1 MPGGFTAK
9 YKPDIFDLA
18 FLQWGHL
25 SVCLLSMQALCPVP
39 PKQGSNKDRE
49 QVSAYRETQPSLPQ
63 TRGRGECGE
72 FLVKKH
78 PGHAEALQW
87 WSYLKIPAW
96 RMPGANAVA
105 VVWPVPFQGL
115 RRPFSSGTAMSGY
128 SADWTAS
135 RDFLHSSI
143 FSLIEDFSLIEI
155 LLPKEILCL
164 DAVCVYQAK
173 ALSHQKLISSRVY
186 IALIDLIVFQ
196 ILSPYQMSALC
207 FGVFFVS
214 LFINNKI
221 EKDFSYLRYFY
232 KNITQ
237 FAEVVLHE
245 GRFRLAWLGRV
256 EPVNY
261 SLAFNG

>member
-1 MPGGFTAK
+1 MRSSVR
-9 YKPDIFDLA
+9 
-18 FLQWGHL
+18 L
-25 SVCLLSMQALCPVP
+25 SVCLSALQQALCPVP
-39 PKQGSNKDRE
+39 PEQGSNKDRE
-49 QVSAYRETQPSLPQ
+49 QVSAHRETQPSLPQ

-78 PGHAEALQW
+78 PGHAEILQW

-115 RRPFSSGTAMSGY
+115 RRPFSSGATISGY

-135 RDFLHSSI
+135 RHFLHSSI
-143 FSLIEDFSLIEI
+143 FSLIEDFSLIKI

-196 ILSPYQMSALC
+196 ILSRIRWVLC
-207 FGVFFVS
+207 VLGFFC
-214 LFINNKI
+214 FP
-221 EKDFSYLRYFY
+221 FY
-232 KNITQ
+232 
-237 FAEVVLHE
+237 
-245 GRFRLAWLGRV
+245 
-256 EPVNY
+256 
-261 SLAFNG
+261 